1 MAILEYCDYIGD
13 RIRKALLKDTEVA
26 TSLIKDL
33 TAVKMDLD
41 PDKGY
46 LLSTKKTID
55 VTDINGKLY
64 RVTVECLDNKE

>member
-1 MAILEYCDYIGD
+1 
-13 RIRKALLKDTEVA
+13 LKDTEVA

-64 RVTVECLDNKE
+64 RVTIECLDNKE

>member
-1 MAILEYCDYIGD
+1 MLEYCDYIGD
-13 RIRKALLKDTEVA
+13 RIRKALLKDTAVA

-33 TAVKMDLD
+33 TAVKMDLH
-41 PDKGY
+41 PQKGY

-64 RVTVECLDNKE
+64 RVTVECIDK